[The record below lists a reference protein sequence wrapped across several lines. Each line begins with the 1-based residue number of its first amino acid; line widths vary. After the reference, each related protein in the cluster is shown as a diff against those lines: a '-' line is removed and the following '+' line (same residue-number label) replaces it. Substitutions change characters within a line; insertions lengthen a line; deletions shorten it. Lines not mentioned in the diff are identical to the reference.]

1 MKLCN
6 QIMIYDKLTTK
17 DDLYYFEKRLNG
29 EINKIKNDIN
39 NVGYKLA
46 VYLGTL
52 WMVGIIIVGIIKA
65 FF

>member
-52 WMVGIIIVGIIKA
+52 WMVGIVIVGIIKA